1 MSPIDYVDYKTAW
14 EDWKQQHSEIVKKRR
29 KIILRQGQSPGD
41 VITFT
46 RSVGDLKE
54 SYPNY
59 QIDVRS
65 PCPEVWENNPRL
77 TPLKDDDLGVET
89 FTIGYD
95 EINQSGWNGL
105 HFSDAFRHDLEK
117 KLKIPIKK
125 TGIRPEIWISDQ
137 EKGWYGKPHCEFGWD
152 GPYWVLNAGRKP
164 DNELKQYHR
173 YQEFVDLFNETF
185 KGVVKLVQI
194 GHPDH
199 IHPNLNGVLDLK
211 GKTNLRELIR
221 LCYWAQ
227 GTIGP
232 LSIQFVISAAF
243 EQPAVVLAA
252 GKEGVNWHIYPHMRY
267 IYTNGA
273 LECCRWGGCWLG
285 GIQGRCKDL
294 IQTDKG
300 LVPKCFEMIKPY
312 MINDAVKWYYEGG
325 RLKLPTEEENKR
337 FQEDFESFKR
347 N

>member
-1 MSPIDYVDYKTAW
+1 MNPINYVDYKTTW
-14 EDWKQQHSEIVKKRR
+14 EDWRKQYPEIVDKKR

-41 VITFT
+41 VLTFT
-46 RSVGDLKE
+46 RAVGDLKA

-65 PCPEVWENNPRL
+65 PCSEIWENNPHL
-77 TPLKDDDLGVET
+77 TSLKENDPKVEI

-117 KLKIPIKK
+117 QLKIPIKK
-125 TGIRPEIWISDQ
+125 TGIKPELYISDE
-137 EKGWYGKPHCEFGWD
+137 EKSWYGKPHCEFGWD

-173 YQEFVDLFNETF
+173 WQEFADLFNKTF
-185 KGVVKLVQI
+185 KGVVKLVQV

-199 IHPNLNGVLDLK
+199 IHPKLNGVLNLI
-211 GKTNLRELIR
+211 GKTNLREMIR
-221 LCYWAQ
+221 LIYWAQ

-232 LSIQFVISAAF
+232 LSLQFVISAAF
-243 EQPAVVLAA
+243 EQSAVCLAA
-252 GKEGVNWHIYPHMRY
+252 GKEGVRWHLYPQMRY

-273 LECCRWGGCWLG
+273 LECCPWDGCWLG
-285 GIQGRCKDL
+285 GEKGSCKNL
-294 IQTDKG
+294 IDG
-300 LVPKCFEMIKPY
+300 VPKCFRLIEPY
-312 MINDAVKWYYEGG
+312 MINDAVKWYYDGG
-325 RLKLPTEEENKR
+325 KLKLPTEEENEK
-337 FQEDFESFKR
+337 FQKDFKNFKLS
-347 N
+347 